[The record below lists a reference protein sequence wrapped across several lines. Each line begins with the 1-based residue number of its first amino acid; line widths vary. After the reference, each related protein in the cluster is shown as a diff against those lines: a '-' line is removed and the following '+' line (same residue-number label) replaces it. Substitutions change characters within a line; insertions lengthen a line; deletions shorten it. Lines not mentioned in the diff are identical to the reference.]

1 MAPRVAYGCM
11 PGPDHRRSLP
21 SVDSVLGEPTVRAL
35 ADRHGRARV
44 TDEVRA
50 VLAQRR
56 GTQAG
61 VDGLAGEVA
70 DRLRASLGE
79 AVNATGVI
87 LHTNLGRAPLA
98 DAAIDAI
105 QAAAGA
111 CTLEWRRDEGTRGSR
126 HDHVSD
132 HLRALTGAED
142 ACAVNTNAGSVLLAL
157 CSLGGGEVVV
167 SRGQLVEIGGGFRVP
182 DILAASGLR
191 LVEVGTTNRT
201 RIEDYARAVGEETVA
216 ILRVHP
222 SNFRTVGF
230 TEEAPLADLA
240 GLARE
245 RGIAL
250 LDDTG
255 SGVLRADARL
265 PDEPDVRASVA
276 AGSDLVCFSADK
288 LLGGPQAGLIVGR
301 REAVARC
308 TAHPLM
314 RALRPDKLTLAALE
328 ATLALHR
335 DHERAWREIPAL
347 RMLAASSHERRA
359 AADGLARV
367 IGGEVVATV
376 GRVGGGTMP
385 LHELAS
391 WAVVPDH
398 VGDAQAFSARL
409 RSGDPPVV
417 TRIADGR
424 VLIDV
429 LALGEDDLLRIPDL
443 VRGARA

>member
-1 MAPRVAYGCM
+1 
-11 PGPDHRRSLP
+11 
-21 SVDSVLGEPTVRAL
+21 
-35 ADRHGRARV
+35 
-44 TDEVRA
+44 
-50 VLAQRR
+50 
-56 GTQAG
+56 
-61 VDGLAGEVA
+61 
-70 DRLRASLGE
+70 
-79 AVNATGVI
+79 
-87 LHTNLGRAPLA
+87 
-98 DAAIDAI
+98 
-105 QAAAGA
+105 
-111 CTLEWRRDEGTRGSR
+111 
-126 HDHVSD
+126 
-132 HLRALTGAED
+132 
-142 ACAVNTNAGSVLLAL
+142 VLLAL

-182 DILAASGLR
+182 DVLAASGLR

-201 RIEDYARAVGEETVA
+201 RIDDYARAVGPATAA

-222 SNFRTVGF
+222 SNFRTIGF

-250 LDDTG
+250 LDDAG

-265 PDEPDVRASVA
+265 PGEPDVRTSVA
-276 AGSDLVCFSADK
+276 AGCDLVCFSADK

-328 ATLALHR
+328 ATLAIHR

-347 RMLAASSHERRA
+347 RMLAASSTERRT
-359 AADGLARV
+359 AADALARAT
-367 IGGEVVATV
+367 GGTVVATV

-385 LHELAS
+385 LHEPPS
-391 WAVVPDH
+391 WAVALDDGLDPE
-398 VGDAQAFSARL
+398 ALAARL
-409 RSGDPPVV
+409 RAGEPPVV

-424 VLIDV
+424 VLLDV
-429 LALGEDDLLRIPDL
+429 LALTEADLLRLPAL
-443 VRGARA
+443 VRRARA

>member
-1 MAPRVAYGCM
+1 M
-11 PGPDHRRSLP
+11 PGPDPRRSLP
-21 SVDSVLGEPTVRAL
+21 SVDSVLGEPAVRAL
-35 ADRHGRARV
+35 ADRHGRMRV
-44 TDEVRA
+44 ADEVRA
-50 VLAQRR
+50 VRR
-56 GTQAG
+56 PAITARAG
-61 VDGLAGEVA
+61 ADGLAREVA
-70 DRLRASLGE
+70 DRLRPSLGE

-98 DAAIDAI
+98 DAAIDAVH
-105 QAAAGA
+105 AAAGA
-111 CTLEWRRDEGTRGSR
+111 CTLEWRRDDGARGSR
-126 HDHVSD
+126 HDHVSG

-142 ACAVNTNAGSVLLAL
+142 ACAVNTNAGAVLLAL

-182 DILAASGLR
+182 DVLAASGLR

-201 RIEDYARAVGEETVA
+201 RIDDYARAVCERTVA

-230 TEEAPLADLA
+230 TEEAALAELADLA
-240 GLARE
+240 RQ

-250 LDDTG
+250 LDDAG
-255 SGVLRADARL
+255 SGVLRADPRL
-265 PDEPDVRASVA
+265 PDEPDVRTSVA
-276 AGSDLVCFSADK
+276 AGCDLVCFSADK
-288 LLGGPQAGLIVGR
+288 LLGGPQAGLVVGR

-308 TAHPLM
+308 TTHPLM

-328 ATLALHR
+328 ATLAIHR

-347 RMLAASSHERRA
+347 RMLDASSQERRTT
-359 AADGLARV
+359 ADALALA

-385 LHELAS
+385 LHELQS
-391 WAVVPDH
+391 WAVALEHAPDP
-398 VGDAQAFSARL
+398 VELSARL
-409 RSGDPPVV
+409 RAGEPPVV
-417 TRIADGR
+417 SRIADGR

-429 LALGEDDLLRIPDL
+429 LALGEADLLRLPDL
-443 VRGARA
+443 VDRARA

>member
-1 MAPRVAYGCM
+1 MPAPD
-11 PGPDHRRSLP
+11 PRRALP
-21 SVDSVLGEPTVRAL
+21 SVDAVLGEPTMRAL
-35 ADRHGRARV
+35 ADRHGRGRV

-50 VLAQRR
+50 VLARR
-56 GTQAG
+56 REGRAG
-61 VDGLAGEVA
+61 AEGLAPEVA
-70 DRLRASLGE
+70 ARLRPSLGE
-79 AVNATGVI
+79 ALNATGVI

-98 DAAIDAI
+98 DAAIDAVR
-105 QAAAGA
+105 AAAGA
-111 CTLEWRRDEGTRGSR
+111 CTLEWRRDDGARGSR
-126 HDHVSD
+126 HDHVSG

-142 ACAVNTNAGSVLLAL
+142 ACAVNTNAGAVLLAL

-182 DILAASGLR
+182 DVLAASGLR

-201 RIEDYARAVGEETVA
+201 RIDDYARAVGPATAA

-222 SNFRTVGF
+222 SNFRTIGF

-250 LDDTG
+250 LDDAG

-265 PDEPDVRASVA
+265 PGEPDVRTSVA
-276 AGSDLVCFSADK
+276 AGCDLVCFSADK

-328 ATLALHR
+328 ATLAIHR

-347 RMLAASSHERRA
+347 RMLAASSTERRT
-359 AADGLARV
+359 AADALARAT
-367 IGGEVVATV
+367 GGTVVATV

-385 LHELAS
+385 LHEPPS
-391 WAVVPDH
+391 WAVALDDGLDPE
-398 VGDAQAFSARL
+398 ALAARL
-409 RSGDPPVV
+409 RAGEPPVV

-424 VLIDV
+424 VLLDV
-429 LALGEDDLLRIPDL
+429 LALTEADLLRLPAL
-443 VRGARA
+443 VRRARA